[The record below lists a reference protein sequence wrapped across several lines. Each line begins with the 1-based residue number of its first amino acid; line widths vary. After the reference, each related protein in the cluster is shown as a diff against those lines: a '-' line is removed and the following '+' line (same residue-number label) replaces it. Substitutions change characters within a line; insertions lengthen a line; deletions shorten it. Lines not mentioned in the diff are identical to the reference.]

1 MQCRAKVK
9 ATARAE
15 QCIPHASSSVH
26 AAGSASVKPCLLLL
40 HRETAAMER
49 QLRQRVLGRQHG
61 RLDLPQQ
68 APCHVGDR
76 QLTGSVTRAWLAS
89 GRLTAGWLRRR
100 VWLRG
105 VRAAHQHAGRA
116 HPRQL
121 LLHPEVP
128 VDEQL
133 RARHPLPGARICSH
147 RTREWDMSSTA
158 NTLAMAAR
166 CLPASVPASLPAGPA
181 WTMFDAPGHKCGGHA
196 GSYALQ
202 KV

>member
-1 MQCRAKVK
+1 VYPKCVQQCA
-9 ATARAE
+9 
-15 QCIPHASSSVH
+15 CSW
-26 AAGSASVKPCLLLL
+26 SASMQPCLLLL
-40 HRETAAMER
+40 HRVTAAIER
-49 QLRQRVLGRQHG
+49 QLRQRVLGRQHR

-68 APCHVGDR
+68 APCHVARDR
-76 QLTGSVTRAWLAS
+76 QLTCSVTRAWLAS

-100 VWLRG
+100 IWLRG